1 MKKLKF
7 IAFALISVLLCAGF
21 TACGDDDK
29 DEPGTTNKTESHS
42 IAGTW
47 VGVENDG
54 YDTYAISMILD
65 PDGSF
70 YVIELEDNDYYYGT
84 YTYSDPTLLL
94 RYSDGDTSDYHVT
107 WRDNNSIILD
117 DGEGERITLTRQ

>member
-1 MKKLKF
+1 MKKLKL

-29 DEPGTTNKTESHS
+29 DEPGTTDKTESHS

-47 VGVENDG
+47 VGVETDG
-54 YDTYAISMILD
+54 YDTYAISMTLD

-70 YVIELEDNDYYYGT
+70 YILELADNDYYYGT
-84 YTYSDPTLLL
+84 YTYSGSTLFL
-94 RYSDGDTSDYHVT
+94 RYSDGDTWAFRVT
-107 WRDNNSIILD
+107 WRDNNSIVLD
-117 DGEGERITLTRQ
+117 DGDGERITLTRQ